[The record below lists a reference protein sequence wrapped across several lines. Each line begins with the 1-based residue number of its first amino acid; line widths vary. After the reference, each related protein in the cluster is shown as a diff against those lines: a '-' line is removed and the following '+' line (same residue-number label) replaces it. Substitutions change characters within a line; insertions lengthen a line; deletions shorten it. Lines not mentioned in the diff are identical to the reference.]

1 MAETA
6 ILLPSISSHY
16 SVSEST
22 LTTLRQAPT
31 VELVDQ
37 LLQSINKKAHEF
49 DELKSDKLRLEVE
62 LENSVRSNES
72 KVKVLKA
79 SVDKGHAEVSDLRQK
94 LHESETTRSSLETEI
109 STLRTSSSSNESETT
124 SLKARISSLEASNR
138 DTLSLLES
146 KSAAYDKLAEEL
158 SLQHKKTIELRREL
172 STAEQNLQSANAAS
186 ASARFREQS
195 LQQELDLTKKN
206 NEWFET
212 ELKTKSAEYIKFRKE
227 KGARISELQRE
238 NEEANSTID
247 SLRRSENSLKSR
259 LDETEQR
266 YETSLASIHQ
276 LKEEAIQATESFRI
290 ELDSS
295 NRLAELQGS
304 AAQTAKQRVQE
315 CQLALEKAK
324 DDAAQE
330 ISRLRVELE
339 TESNDKSAA
348 ERRIGELEA
357 LVAQLES
364 EPARGR
370 SASPAV
376 SLNGGAPSTPLR
388 SSIMRAGTPTGSFS
402 PRASRGK
409 GGMNVTQMY
418 AEYDRMRTAL
428 AAEQRTCQELRNTV
442 DEMVLELDSTR
453 PEIEEGRAE
462 QTRLDHAVVEMS
474 TLLEAAGKERD
485 AALKEARKWQ
495 GQVEG
500 LAREGDIL
508 RQQLRDLSAE
518 VKVLV
523 LEVAVAKHGEEYD
536 REELERIAR
545 GEVEESAKD
554 LNETGRFISKHLTT
568 FKDLHEL
575 QEQNHTLR
583 RMLRELGDK
592 QEGDEAQAKEATRR
606 AEMDELKELRIR
618 AQTNRDEIANLSAQM
633 QSYVKER
640 DTFRSMLMHRKPTGD
655 DPSVFSQSMPLG
667 AAPQG
672 AMDTPGPDYA
682 ELLRKV
688 QAHFDTFR
696 EETTTDHKALRQQ
709 VNELSRKNSEL
720 MSDISRSSSQLAAAS
735 QRAELLQSN
744 FNMLKNENTEIQKRY
759 SALFENANRQD
770 LRTQQAA
777 EDLVEAKGLVESLQR
792 ENANL
797 KAEKDLWKNIE
808 KRLIDDTENLRNERS
823 RLDSLNANLQTILN
837 EREHADSESRRRL
850 QASVESLETE
860 LQSTK
865 RKLNDEMEESKKAS
879 MRREYE
885 QETSQKR
892 IDDLVASLGA
902 VREELVAAKTTRDH
916 LQSRVDELA
925 VELKSAE
932 ERLQVLNSR
941 SSVSAGT
948 TEGPTEGLE
957 SAEGSGLS
965 REQELSIEV
974 SELKRD
980 LELAKGE
987 LEHAKQL
994 AEDYQ
999 AISQASEERLESATE
1014 THEQYREE
1022 TDRLVE
1028 EKNTKIQDLGTRIE
1042 EISAELSA
1050 SNTEMTKLR
1059 EEQAEATRRL
1069 DEQKANF
1076 ESEITRLK
1084 ADNERHVTAAQYHQ
1098 EDLNAQ
1104 AEIAKH
1110 AQQNYETELVKH
1122 AEAAKNLQAVRAEGN
1137 QLRLDIAE
1145 LRTKSEGYKADLSQ
1159 KEESWAEQRAAYE
1172 GELSELQKRREEI
1185 LHQNSVLHT
1194 QLENITSQIS
1204 SLQRDRMNVSDDEQ
1218 EGDQAAPNLEGLQE
1232 VIKFL
1237 RREKEIVEVQ
1247 YHLSTQESK
1256 RLNQQLDYTQ
1266 SQLDETRLKLEQQRR
1281 AAADSDH
1288 NALNHSKLLETINEL
1303 NVFRESNATLRN
1315 QLKQTEAVRDQKIA
1329 RENELVQEIEP
1340 LKTRIH
1346 ELESQSEAKDGE
1358 MQLLQADRDRYQQ
1371 RIQNILQKYDRVDPT
1386 EMQELKEKL
1395 TTLENEK
1402 TEAVSE
1408 REALQT
1414 QMESLQAQIAAFP
1427 EQLKQH
1433 SDERAHDLRSKLTEQ
1448 FKARSKDLSARVK
1461 AKQDE
1466 LNVVLQ
1472 EKEVIQAE
1480 LQTTKKELEE
1490 LKTKGAEA
1498 PANVSP
1504 TPVPAP
1510 AQAQAPASA
1519 PTPAAAEAAEEEAPV
1534 NATPASQFPTATVEI
1549 PGPGDA
1555 QKIQALEQKI
1565 QRLEAALAE
1574 KDGLLATQASEQD
1587 AKIKERADRL
1597 KDMYNTKLNEVKAAH
1612 RQEIEKLSAG
1622 ERSIPGTPGAGTPGT
1637 GPAATPATPS
1647 KTFELAGFTL
1657 PELTDAQARELVAKH
1672 ETIRTIVRNN
1682 IRGGVSRELQKSV
1695 EEKEVLVKAHENE
1708 IKEKVTSAVELVE
1721 KKTAARLSML
1731 DTRFRTA
1738 NAKIDVVSKA
1748 ATETPQKPV
1757 VEVWEIAKTAR
1768 PAPVAVPAAKPP
1780 VPGATSVQP
1789 AAPAPTLAAPQ
1800 VPVTATSGP
1809 VPAPGPAP
1817 APVPASVPV
1826 TAGPNI
1832 PTEQVAPPNA
1842 APEPPATQQGAAQP
1856 TAPVNPFGQVQQT
1869 DQNQQASSLPSK
1881 PPAGNP
1887 PGLMRALQSGLP
1899 VARGGRGG
1907 RGGGQQF
1914 GHQQHDQQQQQ
1925 GQGQHQ
1931 RGPGLQR
1938 GRGGRGGQGRGGNQN
1953 QNTAAQAQ
1961 SPTANR
1967 GNLNASARQFIPGG
1981 NKRSRDDG
1989 PDTTA
1994 EGGSGGK
2001 RQRGGGG
2008 PQPRGGGSS

>member
-1 MAETA
+1 M
-6 ILLPSISSHY
+6 
-16 SVSEST
+16 
-22 LTTLRQAPT
+22 
-31 VELVDQ
+31 
-37 LLQSINKKAHEF
+37 
-49 DELKSDKLRLEVE
+49 
-62 LENSVRSNES
+62 
-72 KVKVLKA
+72 
-79 SVDKGHAEVSDLRQK
+79 
-94 LHESETTRSSLETEI
+94 
-109 STLRTSSSSNESETT
+109 
-124 SLKARISSLEASNR
+124 
-138 DTLSLLES
+138 LES

-172 STAEQNLQSANAAS
+172 STVEQSLQSANAAS

-315 CQLALEKAK
+315 CQLALEKTK

-339 TESNDKSAA
+339 TESNDKGAA

-376 SLNGGAPSTPLR
+376 SLNGAPSTPLR
-388 SSIMRAGTPTGSFS
+388 SNIMRAGTPTGSFS

-418 AEYDRMRTAL
+418 SEYDRMRTAL

-485 AALKEARKWQ
+485 NALKEARKWQ

-536 REELERIAR
+536 REELEKIAR

-575 QEQNHTLR
+575 QDQNHTLR

-592 QEGDEAQAKEATRR
+592 QEGEEAQAKEATRR
-606 AEMDELKELRIR
+606 AEIDELKELRIR

-640 DTFRSMLMHRKPTGD
+640 DTFRSMLMHRKPTVD
-655 DPSVFSQSMPLG
+655 EQSVFSQSMPLG

-672 AMDTPGPDYA
+672 AMDTSGPDYA

-744 FNMLKNENTEIQKRY
+744 FNMLKTENTEIQKRY

-837 EREHADSESRRRL
+837 EREHTDSESRRRL

-865 RKLNDEMEESKKAS
+865 RKLNDEVEGSKKAS

-885 QETSQKR
+885 QETTQKR
-892 IDDLVASLGA
+892 IDDLVTSLSA

-941 SSVSAGT
+941 PSVSAGT
-948 TEGPTEGLE
+948 AEGPTEGQE
-957 SAEGSGLS
+957 PGEGSGLS

-1014 THEQYREE
+1014 TQDQYREE

-1028 EKNTKIQDLGTRIE
+1028 EKNAKIHDLETRIE

-1069 DEQKANF
+1069 EEQKANF

-1122 AEAAKNLQAVRAEGN
+1122 AEAAKNLQVVRAESN

-1145 LRTKSEGYKADLSQ
+1145 LRTQSEGYKTDLSQ
-1159 KEESWAEQRAAYE
+1159 KEESWAEQRATYE
-1172 GELSELQKRREEI
+1172 GELSELQKRREEVI
-1185 LHQNSVLHT
+1185 HQNSVLHT

-1204 SLQRDRMNVSDDEQ
+1204 SLQKDRMNVSDDEQ
-1218 EGDQAAPNLEGLQE
+1218 EGEQGAPNLEGLQE

-1315 QLKQTEAVRDQKIA
+1315 QLKQTEAVRDQKIT

-1346 ELESQSEAKDGE
+1346 ELESQIEAKDGE

-1395 TTLENEK
+1395 TSLENEK
-1402 TEAVSE
+1402 TEAVSA

-1414 QMESLQAQIAAFP
+1414 QIESLQAQIAEFP
-1427 EQLKQH
+1427 TQLKQH
-1433 SDERAHDLRSKLTEQ
+1433 SEERAHELRSKLTEQ

-1466 LNVVLQ
+1466 LNVALQ
-1472 EKEVIQAE
+1472 EKEVIKAE
-1480 LQTTKKELEE
+1480 LQTTKNELEA
-1490 LKTKGAEA
+1490 LKTKVAEA

-1504 TPVPAP
+1504 APAP
-1510 AQAQAPASA
+1510 AAAPA
-1519 PTPAAAEAAEEEAPV
+1519 TEEETPV

-1549 PGPGDA
+1549 HGPGDA

-1597 KDMYNTKLNEVKAAH
+1597 KDMYNSKLNEVKAAH

-1622 ERSIPGTPGAGTPGT
+1622 EQPTPGTPGAGPD
-1637 GPAATPATPS
+1637 ATPATPS
-1647 KTFELAGFTL
+1647 KTFELAGFTI

-1682 IRGGVSRELQKSV
+1682 IRGGVAREQQKLQQEAQASSGANEAALAGQQQKST
-1695 EEKEVLVKAHENE
+1695 EEREALIKAHENE
-1708 IKEKVTSAVELVE
+1708 IKEKVSSAVELVE

-1768 PAPVAVPAAKPP
+1768 PAPVPVPAAKPP
-1780 VPGATSVQP
+1780 VPAATPVQP
-1789 AAPAPTLAAPQ
+1789 VAPTPTLAAPQ
-1800 VPVTATSGP
+1800 VPVTAPS
-1809 VPAPGPAP
+1809 APIPAP
-1817 APVPASVPV
+1817 APAPASVPV
-1826 TAGPNI
+1826 AAAPNV
-1832 PTEQVAPPNA
+1832 PTEQVAPPTAPAEPA
-1842 APEPPATQQGAAQP
+1842 APQQGEAQP
-1856 TAPVNPFGQVQQT
+1856 TAPVNPFGQTQQT

-1899 VARGGRGG
+1899 IARGGRGG

-1925 GQGQHQ
+1925 GHGQSQNQ

-1938 GRGGRGGQGRGGNQN
+1938 GRGRGGQGRGGNQN
-1953 QNTAAQAQ
+1953 QNVAQAQ

-1989 PDTTA
+1989 PDTTP

>member
-6 ILLPSISSHY
+6 IQLSYLSSHY
-16 SVSEST
+16 ALPEST
-22 LTTLRQAPT
+22 LTTLQQAPT
-31 VELVDQ
+31 VELVNQ
-37 LLQSINKKAHEF
+37 LLESISQKAHEF

-72 KVKVLKA
+72 KVKVLKV
-79 SVDKGHAEVSDLRQK
+79 SVEKGHAEVADLRKK
-94 LHESETTRSSLETEI
+94 LHEAETTRSSLETEI
-109 STLRTSSSSNESETT
+109 STLKSSSTSNESETT

-138 DTLSLLES
+138 DTLGLLES

-172 STAEQNLQSANAAS
+172 STAEQSLQSANAAS

-315 CQLALEKAK
+315 CQLALEKTK

-339 TESNDKSAA
+339 TESNDKGAA

-418 AEYDRMRTAL
+418 SEYDRMRTAL

-485 AALKEARKWQ
+485 NALKEARKWQ

-536 REELERIAR
+536 REELEKIAR

-575 QEQNHTLR
+575 QDQNHTLR

-592 QEGDEAQAKEATRR
+592 QEGEEAQAKEATRR
-606 AEMDELKELRIR
+606 AELDELKELRIR

-640 DTFRSMLMHRKPTGD
+640 DTFRSMLMHRKPTVD
-655 DPSVFSQSMPLG
+655 EQSVFSQSMPLG

-672 AMDTPGPDYA
+672 AMDTSGPDYA

-720 MSDISRSSSQLAAAS
+720 MSDVSRSSSQLAAAS

-837 EREHADSESRRRL
+837 EREHTDSESRRRL
-850 QASVESLETE
+850 QVSVESLETE

-865 RKLNDEMEESKKAS
+865 RKLNDEVEESKKAS

-892 IDDLVASLGA
+892 IDDLVTSLSA

-941 SSVSAGT
+941 PSVSSGT
-948 TEGPTEGLE
+948 TVGPTEGQE
-957 SAEGSGLS
+957 SGEGSGLS

-1014 THEQYREE
+1014 TQDQYREE

-1028 EKNTKIQDLGTRIE
+1028 EKNAKIHDLETRIE
-1042 EISAELSA
+1042 EISAELST

-1069 DEQKANF
+1069 EEQKANF

-1084 ADNERHVTAAQYHQ
+1084 ADNERHVTATQYHQ

-1122 AEAAKNLQAVRAEGN
+1122 AEAAKNLQVVRAESN

-1145 LRTKSEGYKADLSQ
+1145 LRTQSEGYKTDLSRRR
-1159 KEESWAEQRAAYE
+1159 KAGRS
-1172 GELSELQKRREEI
+1172 SEPHTRKRREEV

-1204 SLQRDRMNVSDDEQ
+1204 SLQKDRMNVSDDEQ
-1218 EGDQAAPNLEGLQE
+1218 EGDQGAPNLEGLQE

-1340 LKTRIH
+1340 LKTKIH
-1346 ELESQSEAKDGE
+1346 ELESQIEAKDGE

-1395 TTLENEK
+1395 TSLENEK
-1402 TEAVSE
+1402 TEAVSA

-1414 QMESLQAQIAAFP
+1414 QIESLQAQIAEFP

-1433 SDERAHDLRSKLTEQ
+1433 SDDRAHDLRSKLTEQ

-1466 LNVVLQ
+1466 LNVALQ

-1480 LQTTKKELEE
+1480 LQTTKNELEA
-1490 LKTKGAEA
+1490 LKTKVAEA

-1504 TPVPAP
+1504 AP
-1510 AQAQAPASA
+1510 A
-1519 PTPAAAEAAEEEAPV
+1519 PTPAPAPATEEETPV

-1587 AKIKERADRL
+1587 AKITERADRL
-1597 KDMYNTKLNEVKAAH
+1597 KDMYNSKLNEVKAAH

-1622 ERSIPGTPGAGTPGT
+1622 EQSIPGTPGAAPD
-1637 GPAATPATPS
+1637 ATPATPS
-1647 KTFELAGFTL
+1647 KTVELAGFTI

-1682 IRGGVSRELQKSV
+1682 IRGGVAREQQKLQQEAQASSGANEAALAGLQHKST
-1695 EEKEVLVKAHENE
+1695 EEREALIKAHENE
-1708 IKEKVTSAVELVE
+1708 IKEKVSSAVELVE

-1738 NAKIDVVSKA
+1738 NAKIDLVSKA

-1768 PAPVAVPAAKPP
+1768 PAPVPVPAAKPP
-1780 VPGATSVQP
+1780 VPVAAPVQP
-1789 AAPAPTLAAPQ
+1789 VAPTPTLAAPQ
-1800 VPVTATSGP
+1800 VPVTAPSAP
-1809 VPAPGPAP
+1809 VPAPAP
-1817 APVPASVPV
+1817 APASVPV
-1826 TAGPNI
+1826 AAAPNA
-1832 PTEQVAPPNA
+1832 PTEQVTPPA
-1842 APEPPATQQGAAQP
+1842 APAQPAAPQQGEAQP
-1856 TAPVNPFGQVQQT
+1856 TAPANPFGQTQQI

-1899 VARGGRGG
+1899 IARGGRGG

-1925 GQGQHQ
+1925 GHGQSQNQ

-1953 QNTAAQAQ
+1953 QNNVAQAQ

-1967 GNLNASARQFIPGG
+1967 GNLSASARQFIPGG

-1989 PDTTA
+1989 PDTTT